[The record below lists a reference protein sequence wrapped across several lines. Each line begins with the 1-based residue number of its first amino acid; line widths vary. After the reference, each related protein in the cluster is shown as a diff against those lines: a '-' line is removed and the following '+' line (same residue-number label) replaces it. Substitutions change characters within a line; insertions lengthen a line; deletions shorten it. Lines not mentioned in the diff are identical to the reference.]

1 VTRKI
6 SVGLVVDVPDDIVA
20 EGHEALYCHL
30 EAGLLNDLSGNICS
44 IQDIT
49 DEIAAAVARAKA
61 GRSS

>member
-1 VTRKI
+1 
-6 SVGLVVDVPDDIVA
+6 LVVDVPDDIVA